1 MGAHSGRHISLVA
14 AVALA
19 ASTLTYAPAARA
31 CAACNCGDPT
41 LTAAGVEQ
49 PYRNRVRAG
58 IEERYMER
66 DQGDGL
72 TAETTHLLR
81 STAFGLWTPHPR
93 ITVGLLIPWLTN
105 WVTPATG
112 PHQLI
117 NGLGDMELSGRVL
130 LFRDR
135 HFAAHHLLWGLAGLK
150 MPTGPRL
157 KDDQGFPYAD
167 DDQPGSGSWDP
178 FVGVTYAWFSG
189 ALWSAYL
196 NAGYKQTTR
205 GYHGYR
211 RGSIFTGT
219 VAAQA
224 QPWNWGAFQLGLD
237 ATWSQADELANG
249 NDMPNTGGTVMRLAP
264 AFVAAPRMDLTM
276 RLAVLIPAY
285 QNWNG
290 VQNEGVQ
297 VSFSLV
303 YDIR

>member
-1 MGAHSGRHISLVA
+1 M
-14 AVALA
+14 ALA
-19 ASTLTYAPAARA
+19 ATARRAAA
-31 CAACNCGDPT
+31 CASCGCGDPT
-41 LTAAGVEQ
+41 LTATGVER
-49 PYRNRVRAG
+49 PYKNRIRVAW
-58 IEERYMER
+58 EERYGSLTM
-66 DQGDGL
+66 GDD
-72 TAETTHLLR
+72 ETGEHTQFLR
-81 STAFGLWTPHPR
+81 STLAASWTPWKR
-93 ITVGLLIPWLTN
+93 LTIGAILP
-105 WVTPATG
+105 WVTSWIQRPPG
-112 PHQLI
+112 PQGTV
-117 NGLGDMELSGRVL
+117 NGLGDLELAARLVVFQEKS
-130 LFRDR
+130 
-135 HFAAHHLLWGLAGLK
+135 FAPHHVIWAMGGLK
-150 MPTGPRL
+150 FPTGPRVT
-157 KDDQGFPYAD
+157 DSMGFVVPP